1 MLNLEIKSE
10 NNLYMYSY
18 FFIFWKTDIIGVI
31 LEKTADLPSFCLEAS
46 LFGLLSSL

>member
-10 NNLYMYSY
+10 NNLYILI